1 MIRFDIM
8 IWLLMAIMVPSTFA
22 SSDNSTRAEKTM
34 SIFNVVRRFFFI
46 SLINQDGEAKS
57 LFLLNFVTV
66 KDSPF
71 LRSREKSFLEVPS
84 L

>member
-1 MIRFDIM
+1 
-8 IWLLMAIMVPSTFA
+8 MAVDGHHGSINLCQQRQLHTGGENDV
-22 SSDNSTRAEKTM
+22 NIQCGEK
-34 SIFNVVRRFFFI
+34 IFFI
-46 SLINQDGEAKS
+46 SVINQDGEAKS